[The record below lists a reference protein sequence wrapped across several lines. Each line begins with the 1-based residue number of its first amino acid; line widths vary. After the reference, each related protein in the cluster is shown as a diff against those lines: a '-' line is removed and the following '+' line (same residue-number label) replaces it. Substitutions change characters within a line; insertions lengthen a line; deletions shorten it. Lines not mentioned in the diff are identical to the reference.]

1 MNNDLKKN
9 SVKIILSLIALVIVA
24 IAIILLRPDSM
35 SNRFKL
41 EYESLNGQKTDDG
54 RKYMKVNIS
63 NDNKIVY
70 VDYDTVFDVLD
81 DTGVIY
87 FGFPECPWCRN
98 AVPVLLEAAKESG
111 LDEIYY
117 LNNQEDRDTKVLKD
131 GEVVT
136 EKEGSSN
143 YNKLLEKLGDKASV
157 YEGLNDDSI
166 KRLYYPTVVF
176 VKNGEIIDY
185 IEGTVDSQTDPY
197 TPLNENQK
205 EELKDKY
212 RSAMSNLQSCDQDSK
227 C

>member
-1 MNNDLKKN
+1 MKN
-9 SVKIILSLIALVIVA
+9 KQKIILSVVVLLIGIVSF
-24 IAIILLRPDSM
+24 IYLRPESM
-35 SNRFKL
+35 ESQFKL
-41 EYESLNGQKTDDG
+41 EYESLNGKEANNREYLEVT
-54 RKYMKVNIS
+54 IPS
-63 NDNKIVY
+63 DNNIVY
-70 VDYDTVFDVLD
+70 TDYDQVFDVLD
-81 DTGVIY
+81 GTGIIY

>member
-1 MNNDLKKN
+1 MKN
-9 SVKIILSLIALVIVA
+9 KQKIILSVVVLLIGIVSF
-24 IAIILLRPDSM
+24 IYLRPESM
-35 SNRFKL
+35 ESQFKL
-41 EYESLNGQKTDDG
+41 EYESLNGKEANNREYLEVT
-54 RKYMKVNIS
+54 IPS
-63 NDNKIVY
+63 DNNIVY
-70 VDYDTVFDVLD
+70 TDYDQVFDVLD
-81 DTGVIY
+81 GTGVIY